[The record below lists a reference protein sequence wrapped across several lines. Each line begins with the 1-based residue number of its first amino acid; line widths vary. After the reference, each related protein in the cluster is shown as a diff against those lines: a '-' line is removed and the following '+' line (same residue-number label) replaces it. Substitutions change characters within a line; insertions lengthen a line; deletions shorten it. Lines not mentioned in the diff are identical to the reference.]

1 MRTQIAVSPLP
12 SLSVRL
18 RSLAFAFSAVAAAC
32 LAISLAPVQVQAQVH
47 VQRQNVLASR
57 TAAVI
62 TTAPSAD
69 DAWLDK
75 TRSLYYSSAKAGL
88 RGFDCAVHPDW
99 HALAISADDA
109 PTADGN
115 EMHLASLD
123 TIKINLHAQMQG
135 GSSLDWNQAF
145 GKPLDANASN
155 LLSKMHR
162 TAEQSLE
169 GFLQFWAP
177 FVDGSVV
184 PDSAAGLAITH
195 SGALHTI
202 HAEQGSTA
210 LTETFSNDLRLE
222 HFDVNTNGT
231 SIQFQ
236 PAYEPTDQGL
246 LVRSFEASVRT
257 ADTPADQAQEMRV
270 EIEYQHLDGF
280 PIPSRLSMEVA
291 HAEKLSFVL
300 DGCTVSRLQRS
311 EPAYTVRPALQ

>member
-1 MRTQIAVSPLP
+1 MRKQVPVSPLP
-12 SLSVRL
+12 SLPVGF
-18 RSLAFAFSAVAAAC
+18 RSLACA
-32 LAISLAPVQVQAQVH
+32 LTAISAASLAVLLVPVQVQAQM
-47 VQRQNVLASR
+47 QNVLASH
-57 TAAVI
+57 TAAI
-62 TTAPSAD
+62 MNTPSSD
-69 DAWLDK
+69 DAWLDR

-99 HALAISADDA
+99 HALAVSADDA

-115 EMHLASLD
+115 DLHLASLD

-135 GSSLDWNQAF
+135 GSSLDWNQAS
-145 GKPLDANASN
+145 GRPLDPNASE
-155 LLSKMHR
+155 LLGKMHR
-162 TAEQSLE
+162 TAEQTLE

-202 HAEQGSTA
+202 HAEQGNTA
-210 LTETFSNDLRLE
+210 MTETFSSDLRLKQ
-222 HFDVNTNGT
+222 FDVNTDGT

-246 LVRSFEASVRT
+246 LVSGFEASVRT
-257 ADTPADQAQEMRV
+257 AGTPADQAQQMHV
-270 EIEYQHLDGF
+270 EIEYQRLDGF
-280 PIPSRLSMEVA
+280 PIPSRFSMEVA

-300 DGCTVSRLQRS
+300 DGCTVSRLERS
-311 EPAYTVRPALQ
+311 GPAYTVRPALQ

>member
-1 MRTQIAVSPLP
+1 MRKQVPTASLPLLP
-12 SLSVRL
+12 VRL
-18 RSLAFAFSAVAAAC
+18 RSMPCALAAIPAAC
-32 LAISLAPVQVQAQVH
+32 LAVSLVPVPLHAQM
-47 VQRQNVLASR
+47 QNALASG

-62 TTAPSAD
+62 AAPDSD

-75 TRSLYYSSAKAGL
+75 TRSLYYSSSKAGL

-99 HALAISADDA
+99 HALAVSADDA
-109 PTADGN
+109 PTADENDG
-115 EMHLASLD
+115 HIASLD
-123 TIKINLHAQMQG
+123 TIKISLHAQMQG
-135 GSSLDWNQAF
+135 RSSLDWNQAS
-145 GKPLDANASN
+145 GTPLDANASA

-162 TAEQSLE
+162 ITAQTLE

-195 SGALHTI
+195 TGALHTI
-202 HAEQGSTA
+202 HGEQGSTA
-210 LTETFSNDLRLE
+210 LTETFSHDLRLE
-222 HFDVNTNGT
+222 HFDVSTNGT
-231 SIQFQ
+231 SLQFQ
-236 PAYEPTDQGL
+236 PSYEPTDQGL
-246 LVRSFEASVRT
+246 LVKSFQASVRT
-257 ADTPADQAQEMRV
+257 ADTPDQAQEMQV